1 MTTALVVYQPG
12 LDGTLFSRMG
22 LLQELERTLCRLE
35 REYAADVDKMRRFE
49 QRYRPAVGERYD
61 ELDRLRARVRGAW
74 QLIERAREGDAVTN
88 GHDAGEGDRASDSE
102 LAEWGRDVTP
112 GPGDAARLLFL
123 ALARQVHPDLATDEM
138 ERVRRHDVM
147 SEATLAYRNNDE
159 RRLQWLIEHWQAEC
173 DPIPDLGPGA
183 LWLRTNR
190 QIAWLRYRIRE
201 MRHSLAQLHA
211 SGLAYIMEQDQQARL
226 SGRNLIL
233 ELRKLAQADIE
244 AAYRDLDLAREA
256 IEDLD
261 PALRDVVRAE
271 TGL

>member
-22 LLQELERTLCRLE
+22 LLRELERSLRRLE
-35 REYAADVDKMRRFE
+35 REYAADVQRMRRFE

-61 ELDRLRARVRGAW
+61 ELDRLRAKVRGAW
-74 QLIERAREGDAVTN
+74 ELIERAREGDAASN
-88 GHDAGEGDRASDSE
+88 GKGMGERDRASDSE
-102 LAEWGRDVTP
+102 LADWGRDVTP
-112 GPGDAARLLFL
+112 GPGNAARMLFL
-123 ALARQVHPDLATDEM
+123 SLARQVHPDLATEGM
-138 ERVRRHDVM
+138 ERTRRHDVM

-173 DPIPDLGPGA
+173 EPITDLGPGA
-183 LWLRTNR
+183 LWLKTNR

-244 AAYRDLDLAREA
+244 AVYRDLDRAREA

-261 PALRDVVRAE
+261 PAVRESVRAE
-271 TGL
+271 AGL

>member
-22 LLQELERTLCRLE
+22 LLRELERSLRRLE
-35 REYAADVDKMRRFE
+35 REYAADVQRMRRFE
-49 QRYRPAVGERYD
+49 QRYRPAVGERYE
-61 ELDRLRARVRGAW
+61 ELDRLRAKVRVAW
-74 QLIERAREGDAVTN
+74 EFIERAREGDAAIN
-88 GHDAGEGDRASDSE
+88 GKGAGTGDSE
-102 LAEWGRDVTP
+102 LADWGRDVTP
-112 GPGDAARLLFL
+112 GPGDVARLLFL
-123 ALARQVHPDLATDEM
+123 SLARQVHPDLATDEM
-138 ERVRRHDVM
+138 ERARRHDVM

-173 DPIPDLGPGA
+173 DPITDLGPGA
-183 LWLRTNR
+183 LWLKTNR

-211 SGLAYIMEQDQQARL
+211 SGLAYIMEQDRQARL

-244 AAYRDLDLAREA
+244 AAYRDLDRAREA
-256 IEDLD
+256 VEDLD
-261 PALRDVVRAE
+261 PAVRDAVRAK
-271 TGL
+271 TGF

>member
-22 LLQELERTLCRLE
+22 LLLELERTLRRLE
-35 REYAADVDKMRRFE
+35 REYASHVERMRRFE

-61 ELDRLRARVRGAW
+61 ELDRLREKVRGAW
-74 QLIERAREGDAVTN
+74 ELIERAREGDAATN
-88 GHDAGEGDRASDSE
+88 GKGAGAGDRTGDSE
-102 LAEWGRDVTP
+102 LANWGRDVTP

-123 ALARQVHPDLATDEM
+123 TLAREVHPDLATDEM
-138 ERVRRHDVM
+138 ERMRRHDVM

-159 RRLQWLIEHWQAEC
+159 RRLQWLIEHWRAEC
-173 DPIPDLGPGA
+173 DPITGLGAGA
-183 LWLRTNR
+183 LWLKTNR

-211 SGLAYIMEQDQQARL
+211 SGLAYIMERDTQARL

-244 AAYRDLDLAREA
+244 AAYRDLDRVREA

-261 PALRDVVRAE
+261 PAVRDAVRSE